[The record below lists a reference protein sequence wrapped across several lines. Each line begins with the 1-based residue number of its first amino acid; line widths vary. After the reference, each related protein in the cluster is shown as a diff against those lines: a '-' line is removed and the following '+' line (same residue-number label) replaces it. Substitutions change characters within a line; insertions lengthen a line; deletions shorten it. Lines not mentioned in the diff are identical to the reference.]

1 MEPPECSLC
10 HKKHWAHEK
19 HKFVKDKS
27 TAVKDKVKYKPPN
40 VKDKRADVKDKPPVK
55 DVLNKNPVLNK
66 SRSTNWQRNN
76 REKYNAYMKDY
87 MAKRRKR
94 LRET

>member
-19 HKFVKDKS
+19 HKFVKDS
-27 TAVKDKVKYKPPN
+27 VKDKVKYKPPN
-40 VKDKRADVKDKPPVK
+40 VKDKRADVKDKEPVK
-55 DVLNKNPVLNK
+55 DVLNK

>member
-10 HKKHWAHEK
+10 HKKHWAHEN

-27 TAVKDKVKYKPPN
+27 TAVKDKVKDKPPN
-40 VKDKRADVKDKPPVK
+40 VKDKEPVK

-76 REKYNAYMKDY
+76 REKYNAYMRDY

>member
-27 TAVKDKVKYKPPN
+27 TAVKDKVKYK
-40 VKDKRADVKDKPPVK
+40 RADVKDKPPVK
-55 DVLNKNPVLNK
+55 DVLNNVLNK

-76 REKYNAYMKDY
+76 REKYNVYMKDY